1 MDVDVASSSSSS
13 ATDLEPP
20 LPDVVVGSE
29 PWHNNFP
36 NDWLPV
42 ITRDLQ
48 TQSEVS
54 EEVKFRQNPQSYQLC
69 FPTAN
74 PHTAALLGC
83 LHIRHVGQASQ
94 DHSDGEAI
102 TEC

>member
-48 TQSEVS
+48 TQTEVS
-54 EEVKFRQNPQSYQLC
+54 E
-69 FPTAN
+69 A
-74 PHTAALLGC
+74 
-83 LHIRHVGQASQ
+83 VGQVKVDST
-94 DHSDGEAI
+94 DHI
-102 TEC
+102 NCVFP

>member
-20 LPDVVVGSE
+20 LPVVIVGSE
-29 PWHNNFP
+29 PWHNNLP
-36 NDWLPV
+36 TDWLPA

-54 EEVKFRQNPQSYQLC
+54 K
-69 FPTAN
+69 A
-74 PHTAALLGC
+74 
-83 LHIRHVGQASQ
+83 IRLP
-94 DHSDGEAI
+94 
-102 TEC
+102 